1 MSYRFAAVALTAA
14 LCVSTSSCGVPE
26 AAAPG
31 FLAVRPGNPVAE
43 LAAVV
48 SAVPAGKLGASYRPG
63 CPVAPDLLRLVR
75 MNHWGFDGKVH
86 QGELIVHRDAVDPLL
101 HVFAEAFEA
110 RFPIRRMRVT
120 AEYDGSDERAMADDN
135 TSAFN
140 CRRVTGDPRRLSRHA
155 WGDAV
160 DINPVENPYVD
171 RYGTSHPPN
180 GRAYLDRERSGPGV
194 IHPGDAVTEAFETI
208 GWYWGARWSEPDYQH
223 FSESGG

>member
-1 MSYRFAAVALTAA
+1 MRYRLAAVALSAA
-14 LCVSTSSCGVPE
+14 LCVSMSSCAVPE
-26 AAAPG
+26 ASAPVFRAVPG
-31 FLAVRPGNPVAE
+31 DLTAELAVR
-43 LAAVV
+43 V
-48 SAVPAGKLGASYRPG
+48 SAVPAGKLGAGHGPG
-63 CPVAPDLLRLVR
+63 CPVPAGLLRLVR

-120 AEYDGSDERAMADDN
+120 AEYGGSDARAMAHDN

-140 CRRVTGDPRRLSRHA
+140 CRQVTGDPRRQSRHA

-171 RYGTSHPPN
+171 RYGVIHPPD
-180 GRAYLDRERSGPGV
+180 GRAHLDRDRSGPGV
-194 IHPGDAVTEAFETI
+194 IRPGDVVTRAFEEV
-208 GWYWGARWSEPDYQH
+208 GWSWGGEWSPPDYQH
-223 FSESGG
+223 FSANGA